1 MNARVRLAAGVTHSN
16 AGGSRVGRQYWRSL
30 EELADSPAFRTM
42 VEQEFPGLAE
52 ELEAPATAATR
63 RSFLKVMA
71 ASLALAGL
79 TSCRWPKERIMPF
92 AYRPEGYV
100 PGVPQIFATAL
111 ELGGAALGVLV
122 KSVDG
127 RPIKVEGNP
136 LHPASLGAASPWAQ
150 AAVLE
155 LYDPER
161 STTLVRREGGQRRVP
176 TWDDFVAFAAE
187 QATAL
192 RQRGGRGFAVLAEAT
207 SSPTVAMLRHALLGM
222 LPAARWVEYEP
233 VSRDAERAGLAQVY
247 GTSLRALLH
256 LDQARVIV
264 AMDSDVL
271 YGHPEALRHAREWG
285 AARRGDGGAMP
296 RLYAAEALLSL
307 TGSASDHRL
316 ALPAGRIGALL
327 LQLAAEA
334 ARAGVLLPAGL
345 GTVSPFTAG
354 TPEADFAVRAAG
366 DLAQVRER
374 GLVVVGPGQPAEV
387 HAVAAALNEAL
398 GSRGTT
404 VTYTIAPDPERRP
417 HLEAVAELSASLAD
431 GTTEA
436 LWILGGNPAWDA
448 PAELEFAQ
456 RLAACPQTV
465 HLSLY
470 ENETSR
476 LCRWHLP
483 RAHALESWGDARAW
497 DGTLS
502 VVQPLIEP
510 LYGGRSPAE
519 VLAAL
524 VGEPALSAYDLTRRT
539 FASQWGGG
547 EDAWRRALSDGIV
560 ANTAYATVTPRLLGD
575 AAGEAG
581 GRLAVRP
588 ASGRELILY
597 PDAKVFDGRFAN
609 SGWLQELPDPIT
621 TLTWDN
627 AATLAPEDA
636 QELRV
641 KHGEVVRI
649 THGGRSVEA
658 PACVV
663 PGQARGVVGLA
674 LGYGREAGGSVA
686 AGAGVDAYPVRT
698 AATAYLASGVEVQR
712 TGRRRLLATTQEH
725 HVIDTLGMA
734 ERGRRV
740 GSLIREASLNEFLRH
755 PEFAKN
761 ATWSQARPL
770 WQEIE
775 LKGEHQW
782 AMAIDLSAC
791 IGCGACTIACQA
803 ENNIPVVGRKQVA
816 RGREMHWIRVDR
828 YFAGDP
834 SDPQVRF
841 QPMPCQHCE
850 NAPCESVC
858 PVAATVH
865 SEEGLNQMVYNRCV
879 GTRYCSNNC
888 PYKVRRFNFFN
899 NFTKVAA
906 TTRMAFNPEVT
917 VRGRGVMEKC
927 TFCIQR
933 IEAGKTAAKNERR
946 PLRDGE
952 IVPACAQT
960 CPTRAI
966 VFGDLKDP
974 SSEVSRLHR
983 HPRSYGILEE
993 IDTKPR
999 TLYLAKLTNPHGA
1012 AGEGEAS
1019 S

>member
-1 MNARVRLAAGVTHSN
+1 MGLGADGMNAS
-16 AGGSRVGRQYWRSL
+16 AGGRRVATRYWRSL
-30 EELADSPAFRTM
+30 QELVDSPQFRKRM
-42 VEQEFPGLAE
+42 EEEFPGLAA
-52 ELEAPATAATR
+52 ELDNPATAATR

-79 TSCRWPKERIMPF
+79 TACRWPKERIMPF

-100 PGVPQIFATAL
+100 PGVPQNFATAL

-127 RPIKVEGNP
+127 RPIKIEGNP
-136 LHPASLGAASPWAQ
+136 LHPSSLGAATAWAQ

-176 TWDDFVAFAAE
+176 TWDDFLAYAGAQMAAFE
-187 QATAL
+187 S
-192 RQRGGRGFAVLAEAT
+192 RRGRGFAVLSEAT
-207 SSPTVAMLRHALLGM
+207 SSPTVQGLRDALLTR
-222 LPAARWVEYEP
+222 LPEARWYEFEP
-233 VSRDAERAGLAQVY
+233 VSRDAERTGLAQVY
-247 GTSLRALLH
+247 GTPLRARFH
-256 LDQARVIV
+256 MHRAQVIV
-264 AMDSDVL
+264 ALDSDLL

-285 AARRGDGGAMP
+285 LARRGEDGAMP
-296 RLYAAEALLSL
+296 RLHAAEALLSV
-307 TGSASDHRL
+307 TGAAADHRL
-316 ALPAGRIGALL
+316 ALPAGSIAALL
-327 LQLAAEA
+327 LQIAAEV
-334 ARAGVLLPAGL
+334 ARGGVALPTGVGSL
-345 GTVSPFTAG
+345 SPFAAG
-354 TPEADFAVRAAG
+354 SPEADFAARAAR
-366 DLAQVRER
+366 DLLRAGQR
-374 GLVVVGPGQPAEV
+374 GLVVVGPGQPADV
-387 HAVAAALNEAL
+387 HAVVAALNDAL
-398 GSRGTT
+398 GAVGWT
-404 VTYTIAPDPERRP
+404 VTYVADPDPGRRP
-417 HLEAVAELSASLAD
+417 HLEAIGELAAGLAEGSV
-431 GTTEA
+431 EA
-436 LWILGGNPAWDA
+436 LWVLGGNPAWDA

-456 RLAACPQTV
+456 RLAACQQTL

-470 ENETSR
+470 DNETSR

-483 RAHALESWGDARAW
+483 RAHALESWGDVRAW
-497 DGTLS
+497 DGTVS

-510 LYGGRSPAE
+510 LYGGRTPAE

-524 VGEPALSAYDLTRRT
+524 LGESAFSAYDLTRRS
-539 FASQWGGG
+539 FAARWGSG
-547 EDAWRRALSDGIV
+547 EDPWRQALSDGV
-560 ANTAYATVTPRLLGD
+560 VKGTAWSALAPRLSVEAVAE
-575 AAGEAG
+575 AAA
-581 GRLAVRP
+581 RLAVPP
-588 ASGRELILY
+588 ARGRELVLY
-597 PDAKVFDGRFAN
+597 ADGKVYDGRFAN

-636 QELRV
+636 KELGV
-641 KHGEVVRI
+641 KHGEVVRL
-649 THGGRSVEA
+649 THAGRSVEA
-658 PACVV
+658 PVCVM

-674 LGYGREAGGSVA
+674 LGYGRQAGGSVA
-686 AGAGVDAYPVRT
+686 AGAGVNAYPLRT
-698 AATAYLASGVEVQR
+698 AAAPHVLAGAEVQR
-712 TGRRRLLATTQEH
+712 TGRRRLLATAQEH

-740 GSLIREASLNEFLRH
+740 GSLIREASLSEYQRY

-761 ATWSQARPL
+761 PAWTNARPL
-770 WQEIE
+770 WRKIQF
-775 LKGEHQW
+775 KGEHQW
-782 AMAIDLSAC
+782 GMAIDLSAC

-816 RGREMHWIRVDR
+816 NGREMHWIRVDR

-850 NAPCESVC
+850 NAPCEAVC
-858 PVAATVH
+858 PVAATLH

-899 NFTKVAA
+899 NFAKVPA
-906 TTRMAFNPEVT
+906 TTRMVFNPEVT

-933 IEAGKTAAKNERR
+933 IEAGKIAAKNQRR

-960 CPTRAI
+960 CPTKAI

-974 SSEVSRLHR
+974 DSEVSRLHR
-983 HPRSYGILEE
+983 HPRAYGILEE
-993 IDTKPR
+993 LFTKPR
-999 TLYLAKLTNPHGA
+999 TLYLAKLTNPA
-1012 AGEGEAS
+1012 DVAGEGEAS

>member
-1 MNARVRLAAGVTHSN
+1 MRTRIGSGGDGMKAS
-16 AGGSRVGRQYWRSL
+16 AGGRRVGKRYWRSL
-30 EELADSPAFRTM
+30 EELVDSPQFRKRM
-42 VEQEFPGLAE
+42 EEEFPGLAG
-52 ELEAPATAATR
+52 ELDSPATAATR

-79 TSCRWPKERIMPF
+79 TACRWPKERIMPF
-92 AYRPEGYV
+92 AYRPPGYV
-100 PGVPQIFATAL
+100 PGVPQNFATAL

-136 LHPASLGAASPWAQ
+136 LHPASLGAATPWAQ
-150 AAVLE
+150 ATVLE

-176 TWDDFVAFAAE
+176 TWDDFLAFAAE
-187 QATAL
+187 QLAAL
-192 RQRGGRGFAVLAEAT
+192 QPRRGRGFAVLSEAT
-207 SSPTVAMLRHALLGM
+207 SSPTVQALREALLTR
-222 LPAARWVEYEP
+222 LPQARWYEFEP
-233 VSRDAERAGLAQVY
+233 VSRDAERIGLAQAY
-247 GTSLRALLH
+247 GTPLRARSH
-256 LDQARVIV
+256 LEQARVIV
-264 AMDSDVL
+264 ALDSDLL
-271 YGHPEALRHAREWG
+271 YGHPEALRHAQEWG
-285 AARRGDGGAMP
+285 LARRGDGGTMP

-307 TGSASDHRL
+307 TGAAADHRL
-316 ALPAGRIGALL
+316 ARPAGSRAELL
-327 LQLAAEA
+327 LQLAAEL
-334 ARAGVLLPAGL
+334 ARAGVALPAGL
-345 GTVSPFTAG
+345 GSVAPYAAG
-354 TPEADFAVRAAG
+354 TPEAEFAARAARDLVG
-366 DLAQVRER
+366 DRQR

-387 HAVAAALNEAL
+387 HAIAAALNHAL
-398 GSRGTT
+398 GAVGST
-404 VTYTIAPDPERRP
+404 VTYVAEADPSRRA
-417 HLEAVAELSASLAD
+417 HLEAIGELAAALAD
-431 GTTEA
+431 GSVEA

-456 RLAACPQTV
+456 RLAVCPHTL

-470 ENETSR
+470 DNETSR

-483 RAHALESWGDARAW
+483 RAHALESWGDACAW
-497 DGTLS
+497 DGTVS

-510 LYGGRSPAE
+510 LYGGRTPAE

-524 VGEPALSAYDLTRRT
+524 LGEPALSAYDLTRRT
-539 FASQWGGG
+539 FAARWGGG
-547 EDAWRRALSDGIV
+547 EEAWRQALSDGVVKGTARPAV
-560 ANTAYATVTPRLLGD
+560 APPL
-575 AAGEAG
+575 AAEAVAAAAA
-581 GRLAVRP
+581 RLAVPP
-588 ASGRELILY
+588 AGSRELILH
-597 PDAKVFDGRFAN
+597 PDNKVFDGRFAN
-609 SGWLQELPDPIT
+609 NGWLQELPDPIT

-627 AATLAPEDA
+627 AATLSPEDA
-636 QELRV
+636 RELGV
-641 KHGEVVRI
+641 KHGEVVRL
-649 THGGRSVEA
+649 THGGRGVEA
-658 PACVV
+658 PVCVV

-674 LGYGREAGGSVA
+674 LGYGRQAGGRVA
-686 AGAGVDAYPVRT
+686 AGAGVDAFPLRT
-698 AATAYLASGVEVQR
+698 ATAPWILGGVEVQR
-712 TGRRRLLATTQEH
+712 SGRRRLLATAQEH

-740 GSLIREASLNEFLRH
+740 GSLIREASLGEYQRH

-761 ATWSQARPL
+761 PAWSKARPL
-770 WQEIE
+770 WREIQF
-775 LKGEHQW
+775 KGEHQW
-782 AMAIDLSAC
+782 GMAIDLSAC
-791 IGCGACTIACQA
+791 IGCGACVVACQA

-858 PVAATVH
+858 PVAATLH

-899 NFTKVAA
+899 HFAKVPA

-933 IEAGKTAAKNERR
+933 IEAGKIAAKNERR

-960 CPTRAI
+960 CPTQAI

-974 SSEVSRLHR
+974 HSEVSRLHR
-983 HPRSYGILEE
+983 HPRAYGILEE
-993 IDTKPR
+993 LFTKPR
-999 TLYLAKLTNPHGA
+999 TLYLAKLTNPA
-1012 AGEGEAS
+1012 DSAGEGEAS

>member
-1 MNARVRLAAGVTHSN
+1 MNAS
-16 AGGSRVGRQYWRSL
+16 AGGRKAGQRYWRSL
-30 EELADSPAFRTM
+30 DELVDSPQFRKTL
-42 VEQEFPGLAE
+42 EEEFPGLAE
-52 ELEAPATAATR
+52 ELDNPATAATR
-63 RSFLKVMA
+63 RSFLRVMA

-79 TSCRWPKERIMPF
+79 TSCRWPKQRIMPF

-100 PGVPQIFATAL
+100 PGVARTYATAL

-136 LHPASLGAASPWAQ
+136 LHPSSLGAATPWAQ

-155 LYDPER
+155 MYDPER

-176 TWDDFVAFAAE
+176 TWDDFLAFAAE
-187 QATAL
+187 QRAVFVA
-192 RQRGGRGFAVLAEAT
+192 RRGRGFAVLSEAV
-207 SSPTVAMLRHALLGM
+207 SSPTVLGLRDMLLTR
-222 LPAARWVEYEP
+222 LPEARWLEFEA
-233 VSRDAERAGLAQVY
+233 VSRDAERAALQQVY
-247 GTSLRALLH
+247 GTPLRARSH
-256 LDQARVIV
+256 LDQAEVIV
-264 AMDSDVL
+264 ALDSDL
-271 YGHPEALRHAREWG
+271 LFGHPEGLRHAREWG
-285 AARRGDGGAMP
+285 VARRGDGATMP
-296 RLYAAEALLSL
+296 RLHVAEALLSV
-307 TGSASDHRL
+307 TGAAADHRL
-316 ALPAGRIGALL
+316 ARPAGTIGALL
-327 LQLAAEA
+327 LQLAAEV
-334 ARAGVLLPAGL
+334 ARAGVALPAGL
-345 GTVSPFTAG
+345 GSNSPFAAG
-354 TPEADFAVRAAG
+354 TPEADFAARAAR
-366 DLAQVRER
+366 DLARSRQRA
-374 GLVVVGPGQPAEV
+374 LVVVGPAQPVDV
-387 HAVAAALNEAL
+387 HAVAAALNHAL
-398 GSRGTT
+398 GAVGRT
-404 VTYTIAPDPERRP
+404 VTYVAGDDPGRRS
-417 HLEAVAELSASLAD
+417 HLEAISELAAGLAD
-431 GTTEA
+431 GSVEA

-456 RLAACPQTV
+456 RVAACPHTL

-470 ENETSR
+470 DNETSR

-483 RAHALESWGDARAW
+483 RAHALESWGDVRAW
-497 DGTLS
+497 DGTVS

-510 LYGGRSPAE
+510 LYGGRTPAE

-524 VGEPALSAYDLTRRT
+524 LGESALSAYDLTRRT
-539 FASQWGGG
+539 FAARWGSG
-547 EDAWRRALSDGIV
+547 EDPWRQALSDGVVRDSAWPAV
-560 ANTAYATVTPRLLGD
+560 APRLSAEAV
-575 AAGEAG
+575 AAAAVRLAVPPAG
-581 GRLAVRP
+581 GR
-588 ASGRELILY
+588 ELVLY
-597 PDAKVFDGRFAN
+597 ADGKVYDGRFAN

-636 QELRV
+636 RELGVRQ
-641 KHGEVVRI
+641 GDVVRL
-649 THGGRSVEA
+649 TQGGRSVEA
-658 PACVV
+658 PVCVV

-674 LGYGREAGGSVA
+674 LGYGRQAGGSVA
-686 AGAGVDAYPVRT
+686 AGAGVNAYPLRT
-698 AATAYLASGVEVQR
+698 AIAPSFATGVELQR
-712 TGRRRLLATTQEH
+712 TGRRRRLSATQEH

-740 GSLIREASLNEFLRH
+740 GSLIREASLEEFRRH
-755 PEFAKN
+755 PEFAKGTERTN
-761 ATWSQARPL
+761 SRPL
-770 WQEIE
+770 WQPMEF
-775 LKGEHQW
+775 KGEHQW
-782 AMAIDLSAC
+782 GMAIDLSAC

-803 ENNIPVVGRKQVA
+803 ENNIPVVGRAQVA
-816 RGREMHWIRVDR
+816 KGREMHWIRVDR

-834 SDPQVRF
+834 SEPQVRF

-858 PVAATVH
+858 PVAATLH

-899 NFTKVAA
+899 NFAKVPA
-906 TTRMAFNPEVT
+906 TTRMVFNPEVT

-933 IEAGKTAAKNERR
+933 IEAARIAAKNERR

-960 CPTRAI
+960 CPTQAI

-974 SSEVSRLHR
+974 NSEVSRLHR
-983 HPRSYGILEE
+983 HSRAYGILEE
-993 IDTKPR
+993 LFTKPR
-999 TLYLAKLTNPHGA
+999 TLYLAKLTNPADA